1 MACKRSASARCR
13 RLAVALPFL
22 LVFGFHGVTFNIP
35 KRVHEVA
42 QDKGISDIEY
52 LQRVRAAAQAY
63 RKSDQIAG
71 RADFVEALQQA

>member
-1 MACKRSASARCR
+1 MADERTVRAD
-13 RLAVALPFL
+13 
-22 LVFGFHGVTFNIP
+22 FGGH
-35 KRVHEVA
+35 VA